1 MISSATNK
9 AYIQY
14 PVDVISGNVIAGKHI
29 KKACE
34 RFFSLMD
41 DDRYMFLEEKVD
53 KVIRLYHHLRHFK
66 GRHSGKPFVL
76 EPWQEW
82 IIASIYGFYNKS
94 DGSRLTQTVYI
105 EVARKNGKTA
115 LAAGIGLNALIN
127 DDEDGAEV
135 YFAANSKDQV
145 KISAWPLCSNFAKA
159 FDPKEKYLKVY
170 RDTINFDKT
179 ISWLK
184 VLAAD
189 STKLDGPNPSTFILD
204 EYHAAKSNSLKAV
217 LESGQGTRDNPLEII
232 ITTAGFDKLGPC
244 YELRTTATEILNG
257 LKEDDSFFMAI
268 YSLDEKDDWKDEAN
282 WIKSNPNMD
291 VTVKSSYLRKEVR
304 KAMNTPS
311 DEVNVK
317 TKNLNMWC
325 DSSDVWIP
333 DDYILAC
340 SRKVD
345 LDDFTT
351 KDDCFVG
358 IDLSST
364 SDLTCVSFMIPKDGK
379 FYFKTLYYL
388 PEEALETKKNKEQ
401 YSEWVRLG
409 FLKLTPGNVVDYDYI
424 LDDILSVDKRL
435 YIVKVG
441 YDSWNATQFVIN
453 ATDKG
458 LPMEPVSQSIGN
470 FNRPTKEME
479 RVILSG
485 NVVID
490 NNPITRFC
498 FRNVVMKLDHNGNT
512 KPSKEYRDKKID
524 GVISMIEAMGV
535 CLMTPQYSNSI

>member
-41 DDRYMFLEEKVD
+41 DDRYMFLEENVD

-345 LDDFTT
+345 LADFTT
-351 KDDCFVG
+351 NDDCFAG

-379 FYFKTLYYL
+379 LYFKTLYYL

>member
-1 MISSATNK
+1 MISSAINK

-351 KDDCFVG
+351 KDDCFAG

>member
-1 MISSATNK
+1 MISSAINK

-345 LDDFTT
+345 LADFTT
-351 KDDCFVG
+351 NDDCFAG

-379 FYFKTLYYL
+379 LYFKTLYYL

-401 YSEWVRLG
+401 YGEWVRLG

>member
-9 AYIQY
+9 TYIQY

-268 YSLDEKDDWKDEAN
+268 YSLDENDDWKDEAN

-351 KDDCFVG
+351 KDDCFAG

-388 PEEALETKKNKEQ
+388 PEEALETKKNTEQ

>member
-1 MISSATNK
+1 
-9 AYIQY
+9 
-14 PVDVISGNVIAGKHI
+14 
-29 KKACE
+29 
-34 RFFSLMD
+34 
-41 DDRYMFLEEKVD
+41 
-53 KVIRLYHHLRHFK
+53 
-66 GRHSGKPFVL
+66 
-76 EPWQEW
+76 
-82 IIASIYGFYNKS
+82 
-94 DGSRLTQTVYI
+94 
-105 EVARKNGKTA
+105 
-115 LAAGIGLNALIN
+115 
-127 DDEDGAEV
+127 
-135 YFAANSKDQV
+135 
-145 KISAWPLCSNFAKA
+145 
-159 FDPKEKYLKVY
+159 
-170 RDTINFDKT
+170 
-179 ISWLK
+179 
-184 VLAAD
+184 
-189 STKLDGPNPSTFILD
+189 
-204 EYHAAKSNSLKAV
+204 
-217 LESGQGTRDNPLEII
+217 
-232 ITTAGFDKLGPC
+232 
-244 YELRTTATEILNG
+244 
-257 LKEDDSFFMAI
+257 
-268 YSLDEKDDWKDEAN
+268 
-282 WIKSNPNMD
+282 
-291 VTVKSSYLRKEVR
+291 
-304 KAMNTPS
+304 
-311 DEVNVK
+311 
-317 TKNLNMWC
+317 MWC

-345 LDDFTT
+345 LADFTT
-351 KDDCFVG
+351 NDDCFAG

-379 FYFKTLYYL
+379 LYFKTLYYL

>member
-268 YSLDEKDDWKDEAN
+268 YSLDENDDWKDEAN

-311 DEVNVK
+311 DEFNVK

-351 KDDCFVG
+351 KDDCFAG

-364 SDLTCVSFMIPKDGK
+364 SDLTCVSFMIPKDDK

>member
-14 PVDVISGNVIAGKHI
+14 PVDVIAGNVIAGKHI

-351 KDDCFVG
+351 KDDCFAG

-364 SDLTCVSFMIPKDGK
+364 SDLTCVSFMIPKDDK
-379 FYFKTLYYL
+379 IYFKTLYYL

>member
-9 AYIQY
+9 TYIQY

-268 YSLDEKDDWKDEAN
+268 YSLDENDDWKDEAN

-340 SRKVD
+340 SKKVD
-345 LDDFTT
+345 LADFTT
-351 KDDCFVG
+351 NDDCFAG

>member
-1 MISSATNK
+1 MISSAINK

-135 YFAANSKDQV
+135 YFTANSKDQV

-345 LDDFTT
+345 LADFTT
-351 KDDCFVG
+351 NDDCFAG

-379 FYFKTLYYL
+379 LYFKTLYYL